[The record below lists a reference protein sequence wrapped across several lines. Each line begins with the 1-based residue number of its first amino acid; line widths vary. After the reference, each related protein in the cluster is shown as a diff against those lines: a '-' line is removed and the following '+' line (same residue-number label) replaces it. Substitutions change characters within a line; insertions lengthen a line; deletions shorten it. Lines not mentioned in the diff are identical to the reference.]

1 MAERED
7 ASETRIMT
15 ANEEMA
21 RIEYTLGDV
30 DYYLT
35 RMQPTE
41 ATERLKLS
49 LRAFRRIVDS
59 WSTHPP
65 TGAQLALIRDRV
77 AAMLL
82 EARRSAPTMR
92 MRRSA

>member
-1 MAERED
+1 MAQRED

-21 RIEYTLGDV
+21 RIECALGDV
-30 DYYLT
+30 AYYLG
-35 RMQPTE
+35 RMQPTA

-49 LRAFRRIVDS
+49 LHAFRRIVDS

-65 TGAQLALIRDRV
+65 TGAQLALIRDHV

-82 EARRSAPTMR
+82 EARRTVPTVR